1 MPDRTPP
8 PVRRPL
14 PRLTR
19 AGLWVIGFGALF
31 DLSEHGFI
39 SHANDVVI
47 AGFPLAEHAAHLI
60 VLIGMVAVLA
70 GIVADGIRTS
80 SGRSTRP
87 EIGRS
92 TRPGRSAPDAHR

>member
-8 PVRRPL
+8 ARPL
-14 PRLTR
+14 PRLTK
-19 AGLWVIGFGALF
+19 AGLWVMGFGALF
-31 DLSEHGFI
+31 DLSEHGFA

-70 GIVADGIRTS
+70 GIVADGIRIS
-80 SGRSTRP
+80 SGRP
-87 EIGRS
+87 